1 MQRSAMKASDA
12 IPCAFRLGM
21 GRSQMLRT
29 GKSPMRR

>member
-1 MQRSAMKASDA
+1 MQRSAPQADDA

-21 GRSQMLRT
+21 GSSQMLRT